1 MTLKYDFKRKGL
13 INMKCRIL
21 HESRGRMR
29 VRMLQRRM
37 TVTQADKLHYY
48 LQAQE
53 EITKVT
59 VSERTMDVTIYYK
72 EKAGVRESVIQ
83 SLADFGYD
91 RTEAAVPEHT
101 GRELNR
107 TYEDKLFSMVMRRTV
122 NILVL
127 PSPGRHLFCLGKAV
141 RYLGMGLRC
150 LMKGRLEVP
159 VLDATTISVSLLR
172 GDYATAGSIMFLLDA
187 GGLLEEWTHKKSVD
201 DLARRMYLNVDKA
214 WVKTPDQEEILV
226 PVSDIKPGDVIVVRT
241 GNVIPL

>member
-1 MTLKYDFKRKGL
+1 
-13 INMKCRIL
+13 MKCRIL

-107 TYEDKLFSMVMRRTV
+107 TYEDKLFSMVMRRVSMLRHTSIDV
-122 NILVL
+122 KMALTHFSSVTERFKNKRVL
-127 PSPGRHLFCLGKAV
+127 PFVVLFMPILP
-141 RYLGMGLRC
+141 
-150 LMKGRLEVP
+150 RLN
-159 VLDATTISVSLLR
+159 
-172 GDYATAGSIMFLLDA
+172 G
-187 GGLLEEWTHKKSVD
+187 
-201 DLARRMYLNVDKA
+201 
-214 WVKTPDQEEILV
+214 
-226 PVSDIKPGDVIVVRT
+226 
-241 GNVIPL
+241 